1 MQSSQTAKG
10 ILKLQCLTLFAACAT
25 FFAALKSERL
35 SRQEKHAMMITI
47 QAISNIS
54 GYGGGAVD
62 PGVRLHPDS

>member
-1 MQSSQTAKG
+1 
-10 ILKLQCLTLFAACAT
+10 
-25 FFAALKSERL
+25 
-35 SRQEKHAMMITI
+35 MMITI